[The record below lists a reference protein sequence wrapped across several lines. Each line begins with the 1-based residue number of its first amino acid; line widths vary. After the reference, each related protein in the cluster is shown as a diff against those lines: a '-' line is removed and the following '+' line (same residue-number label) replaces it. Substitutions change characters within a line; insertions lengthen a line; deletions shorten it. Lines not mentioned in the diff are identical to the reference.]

1 MKYLN
6 ISKWIMLIMKE
17 YAYYLRKELMKYL
30 NVSKWIMHIM
40 KEV

>member
-1 MKYLN
+1 
-6 ISKWIMLIMKE
+6 MLIMKE